1 MKVQARKS
9 IKERFRM
16 NRWIFLTGVAVLLS
30 NLVSLGC
37 EEWLVGSPCVAE
49 TDTGEF
55 VNLEAKGATTYA
67 LETRSVQC
75 KGSNMVC
82 LTNLHRYEDARG
94 DTNEGVTEYDIWEG
108 THVKYSFCS
117 CRCKDDQGNEY
128 ERNSDKYDDLCEC
141 PTRTTCVE
149 VLGSDIDAPEKVRGS
164 YCMPNCVA
172 DPLMCTVDETC
183 TPSSDSDAPWKWSCR
198 TNEDSEPSADSGTSE

>member
-1 MKVQARKS
+1 MKVQACKS
-9 IKERFRM
+9 TKERFRM
-16 NRWIFLTGVAVLLS
+16 TRWIFLTGVAVLLS
-30 NLVSLGC
+30 NIVSLGC

-55 VNLEAKGATTYA
+55 VNLETPGATTYA

-75 KGSNMVC
+75 QGANMVC
-82 LTNLHRYEDARG
+82 LTTLHRYEAPRG
-94 DTNEGVTEYDIWEG
+94 NENGNAQNEYELWEG

-117 CRCKDDQGNEY
+117 CRCRDDQGHKY
-128 ERNSDKYDDLCEC
+128 DRNSDKYDDLCPC

-149 VLGSDIDAPEKVRGS
+149 VLGSDIEAPEKVRGS

-172 DPLMCTVDETC
+172 DPTQCTVDETC
-183 TPSSDSDAPWKWSCR
+183 TPSSNSEEPWKWSCKAIE
-198 TNEDSEPSADSGTSE
+198 TADAGQ